1 MKHLL
6 LAAALIILPVGAF
19 TAFNLY
25 ATKTGAGITATAGLG
40 DMSAFTTIITDVQGF
55 AAKSDFEGAKT
66 RIKDFE
72 IAWDEN
78 SKGLRPMDPAMWDA
92 IDGAADT
99 GLKAVR
105 ASTPDAAAIT
115 TALAGLQTALGAK

>member
-1 MKHLL
+1 MKQLL
-6 LAAALIILPVGAF
+6 LATTLILLPVGAF

-25 ATKTGAGITATAGLG
+25 ASNSGAGVNATAGLG

-72 IAWDEN
+72 IIWDEN
-78 SKGLRPMDPAMWDA
+78 AKGLRPMDPAKWDA

-105 ASTPDAAAIT
+105 ASTPDATAIT
-115 TALAGLQTALGAK
+115 TAMADLQTALGAK